1 VAFVIPPHNNY
12 ITGPGELDAL
22 LRGMSP
28 TPELL
33 QTENPPDL
41 DEQEQYK
48 RDLVTCLRRVWDHES
63 AANFDRW
70 DKIGRAWELVNNNY
84 MNPGDPDLSDIRL
97 PEGLMLVQ
105 TVVGV
110 IMAMFEQ
117 SQDWWEA
124 KTKIPSK
131 QCYVNL
137 VKDLVNDHL
146 DNPRCE
152 FWKIVEEGLQ
162 SLIITGHVN
171 TMVAVKYGDT
181 LQLGQ
186 GGPKDEEIESQE
198 PESTLFGLFDP
209 APPGSDKPFIPNNRL
224 PLLHFRNIPSESVNK
239 DTSTENLYHIWSIDA
254 PVGLV
259 FLNADKMGWDKEAL
273 LRAKAKGYLGS
284 GAVESFVTSARLDRP
299 RALDKANSRLMRLT
313 FHEGHLPDLDTGA
326 LLYEKKYTVMA
337 NECEIVYGPSE
348 VPWWDGQPTLIDA
361 PFMPMAHE
369 IYGKGLVSENTDTLI
384 MSANLLNQMLD
395 YMNEA
400 FCGAYEYD
408 QDRMRT
414 EGQRT
419 NLKLYPRMM
428 IPVESGDSATSP
440 PVIRRVP
447 MGEVA
452 NSAWQV
458 GQALDMRK
466 TAALA
471 TGTLG
476 GSPRPRGRMTTQ
488 EMNSRQASDNT
499 MWRNIFRNIQ
509 NNWLSPM
516 LQLGFLRLLQSY
528 PRDLW
533 KKYVTAKA
541 EQLLSNDQSLT
552 PEKKAQWKA
561 AYDKLAN
568 MSKEEAYAELGSTF
582 NFSVHVLGNTMERQ
596 ARVEKGAFL
605 IRNLAVIPGLLEKTV
620 NMNEWTRQ
628 MVIDLGYD
636 PEKILLKGGLEPPS
650 PETQTP
656 TSTKPAGEPF
666 EGEEDDVPD
675 VTGGAGALPNMNLS
689 GGVFPGGPVS
699 QTPGMPGP
707 PPM

>member
-1 VAFVIPPHNNY
+1 MAFVIPPHNNF
-12 ITGPGELDAL
+12 ITGPGGLDAL
-22 LRGMSP
+22 LRDMSP

-33 QTENPPDL
+33 DHADPPDL
-41 DEQEQYK
+41 SDQEQYK

-63 AANFDRW
+63 VANFDRW
-70 DKIGRAWELVNNNY
+70 DRIGRAWELVNNNY
-84 MNPGDPDLSDIRL
+84 ANPGDPDLSDLRL
-97 PEGLMLVQ
+97 PEALMLVQ
-105 TVVGV
+105 QVTGV

-137 VKDLVNDHL
+137 VKDLVNDHI
-146 DNPRCE
+146 DNPRCK

-186 GGPKDEEIESQE
+186 GGPKDDEPEDTE
-198 PESTLFGLFDP
+198 PESALFGLFDK
-209 APPGSDKPFIPNNRL
+209 APEGSDKPFIPNNRL
-224 PLLHFRNIPSESVNK
+224 PLLHFRNIPSECVNK
-239 DTSTENLYHIWSIDA
+239 DSSSENLYHTWSIDV

-259 FLNADKMGWDKEAL
+259 FLNADKMGWDKDAL
-273 LRAKAKGYLGS
+273 IRAKDKGYLGAGS
-284 GAVESFVTSARLDRP
+284 VESFVTTARLDRP
-299 RALDKANSRLMRLT
+299 RSLDKANSRLMRLT

-326 LLYEKKYTVMA
+326 LLYENKYMVMA
-337 NECEIVYGPSE
+337 NECEIVYGPAE
-348 VPWWDGQPTLIDA
+348 IPWWDGGRTLIDA
-361 PFMPMAHE
+361 PFMALAHE
-369 IYGKGLVSENTDTLI
+369 VYGKGLVSENVDTLT
-384 MSANLLNQMLD
+384 MSANMLNQMLD

-408 QDRMRT
+408 QDRMRN
-414 EGQRT
+414 EAQRT
-419 NLKLYPRMM
+419 NLKLHPRMM
-428 IPVESGDSATSP
+428 IPVEGGDAATSP
-440 PVIRRVP
+440 PVVRRLP

-466 TAALA
+466 SNALA
-471 TGTLG
+471 TGSLG

-488 EMNSRQASDNT
+488 ETNARQASDNT

-509 NNWLSPM
+509 NNWLSPL

-533 KKYVTAKA
+533 KKYVTSKC

-552 PEKKAQWKA
+552 PEKKAKWKQ
-561 AYDKLAN
+561 AYDALAN
-568 MSKEEAYAELGSTF
+568 MSKEEVYAELGSTF

-596 ARVEKGAFL
+596 GRVEKGAFL

-636 PEKILLKGGLEPPS
+636 PEKILLKAGLEPPS
-650 PETQTP
+650 PDTP
-656 TSTKPAGEPF
+656 TPTALKPGVPF
-666 EGEEDDVPD
+666 EDDGDSVPD
-675 VTGGAGALPNMNLS
+675 VSGGALPSMNIS

-699 QTPGMPGP
+699 DSPGIPGP